1 MDIICV
7 ILSKMEITPPPKKKK
22 VHWGSATLQVERKW
36 PQVKAMEN
44 SIIISGC
51 Y

>member
-1 MDIICV
+1 MDIIWV
-7 ILSKMEITPPPKKKK
+7 ILSKMEITPPQKKK

>member
-1 MDIICV
+1 
-7 ILSKMEITPPPKKKK
+7 MEITPPPKKKK
-22 VHWGSATLQVERKW
+22 STLRLCYFTSREKVATS
-36 PQVKAMEN
+36 QVKAMEN